1 MYSYRVKHVKIL
13 NLIIKAGQEI
23 KERYQLLDIEQTD

>member
-1 MYSYRVKHVKIL
+1 MYSYGSKHVKII

-23 KERYQLLDIEQTD
+23 RDRYQLLDIEQTD